1 MQSLADSAMN
11 DTDAWNGVK
20 YNFVMGVHPHNAS
33 EYNDEIENII
43 LKAMEHVSLAV
54 ERMYLRYS

>member
-1 MQSLADSAMN
+1 MN
-11 DTDAWNGVK
+11 DADAWNGVK

-43 LKAMEHVSLAV
+43 LAAMEHVSRRLMRKR
-54 ERMYLRYS
+54 EL